1 MGVDDLTNQR
11 FGKLVVISR
20 VENASNGKAKW
31 LCRCDCGNNT
41 TVCGVNLKNGHTKS
55 CGCLSKKHG
64 HARKERLYNIWVGMR
79 QRCRDKNADNW
90 KHYGGRGISVC
101 EEWNE
106 YPVFRT
112 WALSNGYDEAKS
124 IDRIDV
130 NGNYC
135 PENCRWADSTQQN
148 NNVRSNRLFTYN
160 GETLTMAQW
169 ARKANMPYK
178 LLKQRIRQGME
189 LERALTQPKE
199 VHVHG

>member
-1 MGVDDLTNQR
+1 MGVNDLTNQR

-20 VENASNGKAKW
+20 VENTSNGKAKW

-41 TVCGVNLKNGHTKS
+41 IACGVNLKNGHTKS
-55 CGCLSKKHG
+55 CGCYSRKHG
-64 HARKERLYNIWVGMR
+64 YARKERLYNIWVGMR

-101 EEWNE
+101 KEWDE
-106 YPVFRT
+106 YPTFRL
-112 WALSNGYDEAKS
+112 WALSNGYDETKS

-130 NGNYC
+130 DGNYC

-148 NNVRSNRLFTYN
+148 NNARSNRLFTHN

-169 ARKANMPYK
+169 ARKVNMPYK

-189 LERALTQPKE
+189 FERALTQPKE
-199 VHVHG
+199 VHAHV